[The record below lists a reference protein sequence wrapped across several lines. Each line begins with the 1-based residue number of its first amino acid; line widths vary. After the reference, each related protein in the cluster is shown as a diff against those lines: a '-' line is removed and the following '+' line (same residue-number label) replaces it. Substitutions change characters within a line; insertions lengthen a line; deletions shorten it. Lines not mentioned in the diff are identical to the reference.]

1 MVIDCLVDCNCWQ
14 WLSDVSLY
22 ASNITAGPVAAVT
35 AGSVAVTTAGP
46 LAVLSVVSIA
56 VRQKVKGEV

>member
-35 AGSVAVTTAGP
+35 AGP
-46 LAVLSVVSIA
+46 LAVSIA